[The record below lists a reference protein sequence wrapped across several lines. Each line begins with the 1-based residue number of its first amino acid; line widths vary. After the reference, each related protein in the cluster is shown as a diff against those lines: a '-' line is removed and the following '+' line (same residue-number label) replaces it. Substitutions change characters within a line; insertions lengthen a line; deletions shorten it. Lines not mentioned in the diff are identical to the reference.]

1 MNLVQEFE
9 RKNKLDYK
17 ENTMIN
23 YKINMREFLEFAKE
37 HLKLEGTNDIEVI
50 QKADWGCCIEFRN
63 HLHSL
68 GLAETSINRKL
79 SAMRTLF
86 KFSMNMNLI
95 KENPREKVGNLSTQ
109 HIIQQTDFLTEEELS
124 SYRFTVQY
132 MYDRKLTDEVIE
144 KYDIG
149 FDPNFVLPGR
159 KKATPCITMPVH
171 DKDGNVLFFCRRAID
186 VKIYNYPENVV
197 KPVYGIYQLPK
208 GCKSVIICESIINA
222 LTAVVYGYCAVAL
235 MGTGNAYQIDQL
247 KRLGVQ
253 EFVLCMDPDDAGRRG
268 AKKLKNALKSVA
280 LVWNISLPDGKDLND
295 LENKAEFDYYYSMK
309 E

>member
-1 MNLVQEFE
+1 
-9 RKNKLDYK
+9 
-17 ENTMIN
+17 
-23 YKINMREFLEFAKE
+23 
-37 HLKLEGTNDIEVI
+37 
-50 QKADWGCCIEFRN
+50 
-63 HLHSL
+63 
-68 GLAETSINRKL
+68 
-79 SAMRTLF
+79 
-86 KFSMNMNLI
+86 
-95 KENPREKVGNLSTQ
+95 
-109 HIIQQTDFLTEEELS
+109 
-124 SYRFTVQY
+124 
-132 MYDRKLTDEVIE
+132 
-144 KYDIG
+144 
-149 FDPNFVLPGR
+149 
-159 KKATPCITMPVH
+159 MPVH

-295 LENKAEFDYYYSMK
+295 LESKAEFDYYYSMK